1 MAMVT
6 IETLKTK
13 TAKLKKTLAEKGG
26 SFDGAKT
33 RAVKKQIRR
42 AQRRR
47 RTFERAAAKAAGA
60 DKKAG

>member
-6 IETLKTK
+6 IDALKTK
-13 TAKLKKTLAEKGG
+13 TAKLKKALAEKGE
-26 SFDGAKT
+26 SLDGAKT

-47 RTFERAAAKAAGA
+47 RTFERAAKKAAGA
-60 DKKAG
+60 GKKSE